1 MKKRIPSLLVLAA
14 LVAAGLYFYP
24 RMKEKPAPA
33 NQLVVSG
40 NIEAHESLVSFKV
53 SGRVTDLPIQEGQWV
68 EAGTVLAKLDNADY
82 RQKVG
87 IDEANV
93 HVRESNL
100 ALTKAGSREQDI
112 KAAEQSVADAG
123 AELDQRKLDLERAE
137 RLFGRDAIAAQDRDR
152 ALTAFKRSQ
161 AQYQTAQQH
170 LSEVREGSRPE
181 EIAIAHANVKAARES
196 LGLSRINLEYTTLRA
211 PSAGV
216 IAVRQAELGEV
227 VSPGTPIVTLTDL
240 DHVWLRAYVAETD
253 LGRVHYGQQ
262 ATIRTDTYP
271 GKTYSGQISFIADKA
286 EFTPK
291 SVQTF
296 KERVTLVY
304 RIKIDVANVNHEL
317 KPGMPADAYI
327 DLSPVH
333 SPAQAQ

>member
-1 MKKRIPSLLVLAA
+1 MKKRIPLLLVLAA

-112 KAAEQSVADAG
+112 KAAEQSVAVPLG
-123 AELDQRKLDLERAE
+123 VLSDLVALGVDVPKAWEQVHS
-137 RLFGRDAIAAQDRDR
+137 LAAAHGPDTDFLALRDR
-152 ALTAFKRSQ
+152 ASAPNTKQPPGPVQPKL
-161 AQYQTAQQH
+161 
-170 LSEVREGSRPE
+170 V
-181 EIAIAHANVKAARES
+181 
-196 LGLSRINLEYTTLRA
+196 
-211 PSAGV
+211 PSAN
-216 IAVRQAELGEV
+216 
-227 VSPGTPIVTLTDL
+227 SPP
-240 DHVWLRAYVAETD
+240 
-253 LGRVHYGQQ
+253 
-262 ATIRTDTYP
+262 
-271 GKTYSGQISFIADKA
+271 
-286 EFTPK
+286 
-291 SVQTF
+291 
-296 KERVTLVY
+296 
-304 RIKIDVANVNHEL
+304 
-317 KPGMPADAYI
+317 
-327 DLSPVH
+327 
-333 SPAQAQ
+333 